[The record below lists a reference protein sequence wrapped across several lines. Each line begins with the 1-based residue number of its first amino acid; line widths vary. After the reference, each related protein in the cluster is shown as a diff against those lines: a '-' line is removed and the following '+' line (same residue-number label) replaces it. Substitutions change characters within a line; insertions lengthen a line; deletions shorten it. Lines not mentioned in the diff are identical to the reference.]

1 MTLDTDEKP
10 TTEKT
15 ERKTEHDFYLL
26 TPLSYSSGSSQQ
38 DATFIRLF
46 APSSRVS
53 RECSALKQAFLRAVP
68 KEASVSAS
76 VATVPDDSADS
87 LDGSDVIQ
95 ILALSSVVDLPDVLE
110 VGRRLLLS
118 PNIAKVEG
126 ETKLTNALMERLDQE
141 DFENMI
147 GEYMVNF
154 TLVSVLSK
162 TKTV

>member
-1 MTLDTDEKP
+1 MDTDKNS
-10 TTEKT
+10 TTKQN
-15 ERKTEHDFYLL
+15 ERKTEHDFYLCV
-26 TPLSYSSGSSQQ
+26 PLSYSSGSSQH

-68 KEASVSAS
+68 KEVSAAAAEAGTS
-76 VATVPDDSADS
+76 DSADD

-95 ILALSSVVDLPDVLE
+95 ILALSTVVDLPDVLE
-110 VGRRLLLS
+110 VGRRLLLA

-126 ETKLTNALMERLDQE
+126 EVKLTNALMERLDQE
-141 DFENMI
+141 DFENML

-154 TLVSVLSK
+154 TLASTLSK
-162 TKTV
+162 TKKD